1 MRMFL
6 LTISRLLKLK
16 KLRVVSGLKKVLA
29 NYVVTLPTIK
39 RIFNILFLLST
50 GALLAKVESVSSGSF
65 HNLIRKLDG
74 SLLVMGA
81 NDAGQLGD
89 ATDTNR
95 PNPIKSQ
102 TALVASQSAGDKHS
116 VFIKTDGSLWAMG
129 LNTEGQLGDGSFTN
143 RDFPVKSVDS
153 NISQSICGWNHTLLI
168 KVDGS
173 LWAMGAND
181 FGQLGIGSVI
191 NQNTPQP
198 VEQGTSVVAVAG
210 GRYHTMFLK
219 SDGSLWAVG
228 RNNFGQL
235 GNNSQI
241 DESTPVQILS
251 EGVTAVAAGQF
262 HTLLIKSDGSL
273 WAFGRNNSG
282 QLGDGTLNDS
292 LLPVQIVA
300 SGVVSISAGGEHS
313 LFTKSDGSLW
323 GMGFNGFGQLGNASN
338 SDSYSP
344 LEIINSG
351 ITAIAA
357 GKHHSIFV
365 KSEGSVW
372 SMGLND
378 FGQLGDGTVL
388 NQNSPTQVNAYFAS
402 VNSLGGG
409 TVDGGGQYAY
419 GEFTTFEASPDP
431 GYNFGFWSGG
441 VSGGSASVTVTV
453 TGDLEANA
461 TFVES
466 IGDTDGD
473 GLSDFFELTIFLSNP
488 NLVDTDGDGF
498 TDFEENRTGL
508 DPNVA
513 NADYRALFDQ
523 SISEASTNGF
533 NDGVAWI
540 TQNRATYDFNT
551 SAELQYEYGYDQGFS
566 DAVAMIKENNNTL
579 YYEWEINEF
588 VTQAAQDRN
597 DLVRSELASGV
608 AGLTSISQLR
618 AERSPHAQNW
628 YYQPGLGWLW
638 TSQTVFPFV
647 YFADDD
653 QAGGPR
659 WIYSTILED
668 LDDGSYFDF
677 LSDGI
682 IDSRYLSN
690 P

>member
-1 MRMFL
+1 MTVFTPNIL
-6 LTISRLLKLK
+6 ILLKVFKIRSVKGLGK
-16 KLRVVSGLKKVLA
+16 IFANCFGKLPR
-29 NYVVTLPTIK
+29 IK
-39 RIFNILFLLST
+39 GILNLLFLISA
-50 GALLAKVESVSSGSF
+50 GALLAKVEFVSSGSF
-65 HNLIRKLDG
+65 HNLIRKSDG

-81 NDAGQLGD
+81 NDASQLGD

-102 TALVASQSAGDKHS
+102 PAQVTTQSAGDKHS
-116 VFIKTDGSLWAMG
+116 VFVKTDGSLWAMG
-129 LNTEGQLGDGSFTN
+129 LNSEGQLGDGSFTN
-143 RDFPVKSVDS
+143 RDFPIKSVDS

-181 FGQLGIGSVI
+181 YGQLGIGSVI
-191 NQNTPQP
+191 NQNTPQS
-198 VEQGTSVVAVAG
+198 VDQGTSVIAVAG

-219 SDGSLWAVG
+219 SDSSLWAMG

-241 DESTPVQILS
+241 DVNSPVQILS

-262 HTLLIKSDGSL
+262 HTLVIKTDGSL

-292 LLPVQIVA
+292 LLPVQILD

-344 LEIINSG
+344 IEIINAN
-351 ITAIAA
+351 IATIAA

-365 KSEGSVW
+365 KTEGSVW

-378 FGQLGDGTVL
+378 YGQLGDGTVL
-388 NQNSPTQVNAYFAS
+388 NQNTPTKVNAYFAS

-409 TVDGGGQYAY
+409 AVDGGGQYAY
-419 GEFTTFEASPDP
+419 GELTTFEATPDP
-431 GYNFGFWSGG
+431 GYNFGFWTGSA
-441 VSGGSASVTVTV
+441 SGGSALVNVTV
-453 TGDLEANA
+453 TGDLDANA
-461 TFVES
+461 TFLENV
-466 IGDTDGD
+466 GDTDGD
-473 GLSDFFELTIFLSNP
+473 GLSDFFEITIFLSNP

-498 TDFEENRTGL
+498 SDFDENRTGL
-508 DPNVA
+508 DPNVE
-513 NADYRALFDQ
+513 NENYRALLDQ
-523 SISEASTNGF
+523 HISDATTSGF

-540 TQNRATYDFNT
+540 TQNRSTYDFNT
-551 SAELQYEYGYDQGFS
+551 SAEVQYEYGYNQGFS
-566 DAVAMIKENNNTL
+566 DTIAMVKENNNSL

-588 VTQAAQDRN
+588 VTQAAQDREE
-597 DLVRSELASGV
+597 LVRSELANGV
-608 AGLTSISQLR
+608 AGLTSIAQLR
-618 AERSPHAQNW
+618 AEKSPHAQNW

-638 TSQTVFPFV
+638 TNQTVFPFV
-647 YFADDD
+647 YFADSIETRDS
-653 QAGGPR
+653 R
-659 WIYSTILED
+659 WLYSAILEG

-677 LSDGI
+677 LTEKI
-682 IDSRYLSN
+682 IDSGYLSN